1 MACVNYPIQVVGTE
15 GKFVV
20 QLTNYCIFAAR
31 HGGASTLIGSLHTIE
46 SDYHVRLMKRVH
58 VYKCVS

>member
-31 HGGASTLIGSLHTIE
+31 HGGASALIGSLQTKE
-46 SDYHVRLMKRVH
+46 SG
-58 VYKCVS
+58 